1 MRDLRQGNDLAV
13 IWSILRDGK
22 PFNLSGKKLKLYLK
36 NMYERREVDGFTARG
51 NQIHWTFYG
60 KDQKTTGKYSLILV
74 ANEDAEGM
82 ITTDTCDFV
91 RLVSCTCKIEN
102 GIDSPN
108 VEIETIELTSELEY
122 VANAGGSGE
131 GGSYDDTLL
140 WEALDNKVDK
150 VDGKGLSS
158 NDFTDADVEKLAR
171 LENYDDAKLKEE
183 LSETYQPKGD
193 YVETKNLATINGKPL
208 NEGGDIEIE
217 SGSGGASIEVDSS
230 LSTTST
236 NPVQNKVITAELNK
250 KAETGAIPT
259 KLSQLTDNVGFA
271 KQADVEAGYQPKGD
285 YVTDDKL
292 SSKGYATEKYVDDAL
307 EGKQDTIEDLDSIRS
322 GAGKGATAVQPS
334 ALEDYATTQ
343 QLTELSSE
351 VGKKQDTISDLKTI
365 RSGAAKGA
373 TALQSV
379 PDSYATKT
387 YVDEKVAQ
395 SGGQG
400 GGEPSQYIKD
410 ATTSADGN
418 TLTLTKKDGS
428 VVSFSPS
435 GGGGGSADLSAI
447 AKWGVLTQTL
457 KQVGNANDGYVVQVS
472 NPVMGWIPQSFIDEV
487 TNFGGIATNANA
499 GYITGKP
506 IFNAETGYFEYQGI
520 TNLAYDEMRAAYTAG
535 RNMFSNGIGNYLYA
549 VQYRD
554 NITSGVSDKFRCILH
569 YPIFNEMGYYRF
581 HGFCRYLKFLEIGIV
596 NEAFGAVSFIDNG
609 LNYAFMGCA
618 TLRRCGCFEVSQLKS
633 TPAAFTGSPSMEEV
647 YLKGLKVNINFGSS
661 PLLKEGC
668 ILYMIQNAAA
678 TGITITLHPT
688 AYDRAEANAEIQAA
702 KDIKGVS
709 LAMA

>member
-1 MRDLRQGNDLAV
+1 M
-13 IWSILRDGK
+13 
-22 PFNLSGKKLKLYLK
+22 
-36 NMYERREVDGFTARG
+36 
-51 NQIHWTFYG
+51 
-60 KDQKTTGKYSLILV
+60 
-74 ANEDAEGM
+74 
-82 ITTDTCDFV
+82 
-91 RLVSCTCKIEN
+91 
-102 GIDSPN
+102 
-108 VEIETIELTSELEY
+108 VEY
-122 VANAGGSGE
+122 
-131 GGSYDDTLL
+131 
-140 WEALDNKVDK
+140 
-150 VDGKGLSS
+150 
-158 NDFTDADVEKLAR
+158 
-171 LENYDDAKLKEE
+171 
-183 LSETYQPKGD
+183 
-193 YVETKNLATINGKPL
+193 YVEVRMWL
-208 NEGGDIEIE
+208 
-217 SGSGGASIEVDSS
+217 
-230 LSTTST
+230 
-236 NPVQNKVITAELNK
+236 TAN
-250 KAETGAIPT
+250 
-259 KLSQLTDNVGFA
+259 S
-271 KQADVEAGYQPKGD
+271 
-285 YVTDDKL
+285 
-292 SSKGYATEKYVDDAL
+292 
-307 EGKQDTIEDLDSIRS
+307 
-322 GAGKGATAVQPS
+322 
-334 ALEDYATTQ
+334 
-343 QLTELSSE
+343 
-351 VGKKQDTISDLKTI
+351 
-365 RSGAAKGA
+365 
-373 TALQSV
+373 
-379 PDSYATKT
+379 
-387 YVDEKVAQ
+387 
-395 SGGQG
+395 

-487 TNFGGIATNANA
+487 TNFGGIATNTNV

-581 HGFCRYLKFLEIGIV
+581 HGFCGYLKFLEIGIV
-596 NEAFGAVSFIDNG
+596 NEAFGAVSVIDNG

-633 TPAAFTGSPSMEEV
+633 TPSAFTGSPSMEEV